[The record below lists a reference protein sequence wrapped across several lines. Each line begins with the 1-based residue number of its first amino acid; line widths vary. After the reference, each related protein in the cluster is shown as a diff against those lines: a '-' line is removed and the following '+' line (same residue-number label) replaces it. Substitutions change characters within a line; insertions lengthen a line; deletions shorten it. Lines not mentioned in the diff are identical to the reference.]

1 MHGPV
6 AVYGALSPTLILGET
21 HRFLLER
28 PVVSRGEYPSRVP
41 IRSGAKHSQCLSG
54 QHHSVTTTI
63 LGLVSRLRPNARLRF
78 DLRPLCGACLSTSAS
93 RKKRKS
99 QHASHIV

>member
-41 IRSGAKHSQCLSG
+41 ITSGAKHSQCLSG
-54 QHHSVTTTI
+54 QHHSATTTI
-63 LGLVSRLRPNARLRF
+63 LGVVSRLSPNARLRF
-78 DLRPLCGACLSTSAS
+78 DLTPPCAASLSTSAS
-93 RKKRKS
+93 RKTSKA
-99 QHASHIV
+99 QHVAHIV